1 MCIRD
6 SVYTIEVEPKG
17 RGKYSGTLY
26 INPDDFAIVRID
38 FKNIKPIYNLK
49 LLGVFV
55 NIYHRDGK
63 IILSKY
69 ENDKYNLSYAKINF
83 GQRVGFDRPIKL
95 IEKNKNVKGRRKQN
109 EISFKMDMVSDIKSI
124 IELQVFESKKISKD
138 KFENLK
144 NKNDVMP
151 EYLDEFI
158 TNFWEEF

>member
-1 MCIRD
+1 M
-6 SVYTIEVEPKG
+6 YTIEVEPKG

-49 LLGVFV
+49 LLGVSV
-55 NIYHRDGK
+55 NIFHRDGK

-95 IEKNKNVKGRRKQN
+95 I
-109 EISFKMDMVSDIKSI
+109 
-124 IELQVFESKKISKD
+124 
-138 KFENLK
+138 
-144 NKNDVMP
+144 
-151 EYLDEFI
+151 
-158 TNFWEEF
+158 

>member
-1 MCIRD
+1 M
-6 SVYTIEVEPKG
+6 YTIEVKPKG

-26 INPDDFAIVRID
+26 VNPDDFAIVRID

-63 IILSKY
+63 MILSKY

-109 EISFKMDMVSDIKSI
+109 EISFKMDIVSDIKST

-151 EYLDEFI
+151 EYLDEFLSLI
-158 TNFWEEF
+158 HI

>member
-1 MCIRD
+1 M
-6 SVYTIEVEPKG
+6 YTIEVKPKG

-26 INPDDFAIVRID
+26 VNPDDFAIVRID

-63 IILSKY
+63 MILSKY

-109 EISFKMDMVSDIKSI
+109 EISFKMDIVSDIKST

>member
-1 MCIRD
+1 M
-6 SVYTIEVEPKG
+6 YTIEVEPKG

-26 INPDDFAIVRID
+26 VNPDDFAIVRID

-63 IILSKY
+63 MILSKY

-109 EISFKMDMVSDIKSI
+109 EISFKMDIVSDIKST